1 MRVACAAVA
10 VLIGGTVTAAAE
22 EVPRAWTL
30 AAEPAW
36 GRTHDDDEA
45 AAGSLRVFR
54 ALDRGGRWRAQA
66 GLTVSSYGT
75 LDLGI
80 EARLCRSCRVSPV
93 LGVGGGLMGEGEYDG
108 LTFARATAGIEAVL
122 APRLVLRATVQV
134 GTHDGQAGPH
144 LRGDRSGLAVLTARR
159 GAPVSPRPRT
169 GPSDRDARRPGAR
182 AAGAWPPAALPPGRA
197 TAAGAAVGTARR

>member
-1 MRVACAAVA
+1 MAIAGARARRRAYLRGRVEGGRHAGCARA
-10 VLIGGTVTAAAE
+10 GGGADRRDGDGRRGGGS
-22 EVPRAWTL
+22 RAWTL

-36 GRTHDDDEA
+36 GRTHEDDEA

-66 GLTVSSYGT
+66 GLTASSYGT

-93 LGVGGGLMGEGEYDG
+93 LGVGGGLMGEDESDG
-108 LTFARATAGIEAVL
+108 TFARATAGIEAVL
-122 APRLVLRATVQV
+122 APRLVLRATVQA

-144 LRGDRSGLAVLTARR
+144 LAAMGLGWRF
-159 GAPVSPRPRT
+159 
-169 GPSDRDARRPGAR
+169 
-182 AAGAWPPAALPPGRA
+182 
-197 TAAGAAVGTARR
+197 